1 MDGGEHYYYMQT
13 WKTLLAFKRPGW
25 QAWLLINLQ
34 PQNSL
39 ESYHTEGF
47 ATPKKI
53 E

>member
-1 MDGGEHYYYMQT
+1 MDGGEHYYFM
-13 WKTLLAFKRPGW
+13 LAFKRPGW
-25 QAWLLINLQ
+25 LAWLLINLQ

-47 ATPKKI
+47 ATPKIEKI